1 MSTKGYVLGSS
12 PRELQRLI
20 LQDRMILRPITE
32 RLLRQAGLKEGMRV
46 LDLGCGTGGVSLL
59 AAELVGPS
67 GSVVGIDQSADAI
80 AMAKECACETRF
92 QQLAFSVSSVE
103 AFSSAGPFDI
113 VIGRYVL
120 MYQPSPAA
128 FIRAASRHVR
138 PGGVVAFHE
147 ISLHR
152 GYHSLPSYPAWEL
165 MAKCLNLGFSVGAP
179 SWDAAGRLVEH
190 FQNAGLARPNLF
202 AEMPV
207 GGGEDSQLYGWLAGT
222 VRSLMPKLLEQ
233 GSVTEEEVSIDTLEE
248 RMRSGAVEVQAQV
261 DVAPQV
267 CAWVRTLP

>member
-1 MSTKGYVLGSS
+1 VLGSA
-12 PRELQRLI
+12 PHELRRLI

-59 AAELVGPS
+59 AAEMLGSS
-67 GSVVGIDQSADAI
+67 GTVVGIDQSADAI
-80 AMAKECACETRF
+80 AMAKECARESGF
-92 QQLAFSVSSVE
+92 QRSVFCVSSIE
-103 AFSSAGPFDI
+103 AFSSTELFDI

-152 GYHSLPSYPAWEL
+152 GYHSLPSYPAWEM
-165 MAKCLNLGFSVGAP
+165 MAKCLNLGFGVGVP

-202 AEMPV
+202 AELPV
-207 GGGEDSQLYGWLAGT
+207 GGGEDAPIYGWLAGT
-222 VRSLMPKLLEQ
+222 VRSLMPKLLEH
-233 GSVTEEEVSIDTLEE
+233 GGVNEEEVSIDSLEE
-248 RMRSGAVEVQAQV
+248 RLRSGAVELQAQV
-261 DVAPQV
+261 DAAPQV